1 MMERYSRQIPLWG
14 EEGQKKLKESIVAV
28 VGCGGLGGFI
38 IEALIRVGIGKIVA
52 IDPEVFEES
61 NLNRQILSRVNNIGG
76 SKAEEARRRALE
88 INPGVEVIPKRERL
102 TWENAKSLL
111 KGANVVVDALDNVE
125 SRKILVRSAV
135 ELGIPV
141 VHGAVDGW
149 WGRVCVIREEKDIEI
164 LYPKGVKSPSL
175 IPAIAP
181 LVELTAGFQTCEVL
195 KILLD
200 IGTTLEK
207 RLLWID
213 ALEGNVMTI
222 KI

>member
-111 KGANVVVDALDNVE
+111 KGANVVVDALDNIE